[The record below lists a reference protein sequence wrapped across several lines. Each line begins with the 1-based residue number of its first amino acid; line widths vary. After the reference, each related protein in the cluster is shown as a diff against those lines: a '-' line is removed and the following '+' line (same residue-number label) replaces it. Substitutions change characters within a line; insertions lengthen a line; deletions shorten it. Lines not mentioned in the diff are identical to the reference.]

1 MIVASFHASY
11 LYLFSV
17 HLGISPPLVDGRV
30 AVIRGWGNA
39 LVHDSIGEDAQLA
52 VARRRNGGG
61 DTAARPPALIRPQHH
76 ALDHQLPKLALV
88 VARAVGTLRAQVRHR
103 SLERRS
109 AEELLADVEEALEC
123 HPGGTVS
130 RVGLKEIKYEKA
142 NEYGS
147 SSSAYGESHML

>member
-1 MIVASFHASY
+1 M
-11 LYLFSV
+11 
-17 HLGISPPLVDGRV
+17 DGRI

-103 SLERRS
+103 SLERRP

-123 HPGGTVS
+123 HPGGTVT
-130 RVGLKEIKYEKA
+130 RVGL
-142 NEYGS
+142 
-147 SSSAYGESHML
+147 

>member
-1 MIVASFHASY
+1 MLHSFHAFY

-17 HLGISPPLVDGRV
+17 QLEISPPFVDGRI

-39 LVHDSIGEDAQLA
+39 LVHGSKGEDAQLA

-130 RVGLKEIKYEKA
+130 RVGLKEIKYEIA

-147 SSSAYGESHML
+147 SSSAYAESHML